1 MTELWVTSI
10 VIGSW
15 VLAAGLV
22 GIVGSFLAERL
33 GDRQLAML
41 VAEQGFDASCVEPLE
56 GGEHSFSGYEMTH
69 VTSTTT

>member
-33 GDRQLAML
+33 GDRQLAMQ
-41 VAEQGFDASCVEPLE
+41 VAEQRFDASSVEPVIMHGLPP
-56 GGEHSFSGYEMTH
+56 GLDGR
-69 VTSTTT
+69 